1 MSQKYTLAAW
11 KPHSM
16 LGCSRERE
24 GMVPLSSCE
33 APPGVLSPGL
43 GPPAHRRHGAV
54 GAGPEG
60 ATGIFRGLELLSC
73 EERVGDLDLFSLE
86 KIRLLGGLIVAFQ
99 YIKGDY
105 RNSGE
110 KLPAVPVL
118 VTGKE
123 VMVLN

>member
-1 MSQKYTLAAW
+1 MY
-11 KPHSM
+11 
-16 LGCSRERE
+16 
-24 GMVPLSSCE
+24 
-33 APPGVLSPGL
+33 
-43 GPPAHRRHGAV
+43 RRG
-54 GAGPEG
+54 G

-73 EERVGDLDLFSLE
+73 EERLGDLDLFSLE

-99 YIKGDY
+99 YIKGEY

>member
-11 KPHSM
+11 KPYSM

-86 KIRLLGGLIVAFQ
+86 KIRLLGGLIVGRIQ
-99 YIKGDY
+99 
-105 RNSGE
+105 E
-110 KLPAVPVL
+110 
-118 VTGKE
+118 
-123 VMVLN
+123 